1 MIEIKTSNEKKDG
14 FELLVHIEGDGLTV
28 YSQLVSILDR
38 IYENNPKLFETA
50 LLYSKYTED
59 HT

>member
-14 FELLVHIEGDGLTV
+14 FELSVHIEGDGIAV
-28 YSQLVSILDR
+28 CSQLISIFNR

-50 LLYSKYTED
+50 LVLSKYTKD